1 MSELMTDERIDGI
14 RRRAERATIGPW
26 WVSRIGTEASI
37 ESEPLARFVCH
48 LNSNMLRYSD
58 DADFIA
64 HARADIPDLLAELE
78 RIQGWGDN
86 TMAGCLSLLVKA
98 QTVVNGALEA
108 LGTGRGA
115 SDLLEEFDEAVRQL
129 SAGRPEGKGQ

>member
-1 MSELMTDERIDGI
+1 MSSEPMTDERIAGI
-14 RRRAERATIGPW
+14 RKRAEAATGGL
-26 WVSRIGTEASI
+26 WVVVHDGTERSI
-37 ESEPLARFVCH
+37 STTESGRFVCH
-48 LNSNMLRYSD
+48 LNSNMLRYSA

-86 TMAGCLSLLVKA
+86 TMADCLSLLVKA
-98 QTVVNGALEA
+98 QTAVSGALEA

-115 SDLLEEFDEAVRQL
+115 SDLLEELDEAVRQL
-129 SAGRPEGKGQ
+129 SVGKD